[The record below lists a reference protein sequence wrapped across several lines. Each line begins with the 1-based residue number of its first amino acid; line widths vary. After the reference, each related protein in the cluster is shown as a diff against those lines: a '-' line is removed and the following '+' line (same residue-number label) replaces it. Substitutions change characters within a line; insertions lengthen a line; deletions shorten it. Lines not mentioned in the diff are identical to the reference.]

1 MSFDESTVGSVR
13 PGLHLDMGLQYF
25 LEFNDVQEMLASF
38 QTMPDGLLGMIQR
51 NRSVNGETGFID
63 TVETIKPLDKFTL
76 DQIKKIASKLGLARQ
91 KSKAD
96 YLTKLNEVVKNQLEV
111 VIHSG
116 STRIEQQQAKL
127 YNNSIIVMR
136 IIGIC
141 VNFCKSSSTISR
153 IKSSLKGLNA
163 SYMYTKRFSLSL
175 YFLKSMYISSRMKIF
190 SKVEKCHCR
199 SNSSKRISNSWRSAS
214 HSTLSKR

>member
-1 MSFDESTVGSVR
+1 ME
-13 PGLHLDMGLQYF
+13 L
-25 LEFNDVQEMLASF
+25 NDVQEMLAAF

-136 IIGIC
+136 
-141 VNFCKSSSTISR
+141 FT
-153 IKSSLKGLNA
+153 LE
-163 SYMYTKRFSLSL
+163 L
-175 YFLKSMYISSRMKIF
+175 YFMY
-190 SKVEKCHCR
+190 H
-199 SNSSKRISNSWRSAS
+199 SAP
-214 HSTLSKR
+214 HALT